1 MSLPTIVVTFGLL
14 TLRVTLLH
22 LVLVS
27 VLLLTLT
34 QIWQILKVMA
44 LDDISLIIG
53 LEKVLRLFMME
64 IGALMVRL
72 YIKHPFRLRADT
84 TFDVFKNLTDNIKAA
99 GWWPFVFLLLCCVM
113 WWGILAEFLLCS

>member
-84 TFDVFKNLTDNIKAA
+84 TFDVFKNLINNKQGCRLVAFCIFIA
-99 GWWPFVFLLLCCVM
+99 LLCDVM
-113 WWGILAEFLLCS
+113 GYFGRVFVV

>member
-1 MSLPTIVVTFGLL
+1 
-14 TLRVTLLH
+14 
-22 LVLVS
+22 
-27 VLLLTLT
+27 
-34 QIWQILKVMA
+34 MA

-84 TFDVFKNLTDNIKAA
+84 TFDAFKNLTDNIKAA
-99 GWWPFVFLLLCCVM
+99 DWWPFVFLLLCCVKG
-113 WWGILAEFLLCS
+113 WGILAEFLLCS